1 MACTPPLIPAS
12 YCANGSK
19 GHKLARRHWWL
30 VEPTRLPAEARR
42 LIEDSTDS
50 VMVSVAS
57 EWELAIKV
65 GTKKIGLDMPTC
77 SQGIDNAGFDRVRI
91 TPLHTHAVAQ
101 LPKFDDHKDPF
112 DRFLVAQSLSEP
124 LVLLTADGKLA
135 RYGALV
141 RVV

>member
-1 MACTPPLIPAS
+1 MKLLIDTQ
-12 YCANGSK
+12 
-19 GHKLARRHWWL
+19 LIFWRL
-30 VEPTRLPAEARR
+30 VEPSRLPAEARR

-57 EWELAIKV
+57 EWERAIKV
-65 GTKKIGLDMPTC
+65 GTKKIGLDMPTF
-77 SQGIDNAGFDRVRI
+77 SQGIEKAGLDRLGI

-101 LPKFDDHKDPF
+101 LPQFDDHKDPF

-124 LVLLTADGKLA
+124 LVLLTADGKLV

>member
-1 MACTPPLIPAS
+1 MKLLIDTQLV
-12 YCANGSK
+12 Y
-19 GHKLARRHWWL
+19 WWL
-30 VEPTRLPAEARR
+30 VEPSRLPAEARR

-65 GTKKIGLDMPTC
+65 STKKIGLDMPTF
-77 SQGIDNAGFDRVRI
+77 SQGIDNAGFDRLGI
-91 TPLHTHAVAQ
+91 TPPHTHAFAQ
-101 LPKFDDHKDPF
+101 LPQFDDHKDPF

-124 LVLLTADGKLA
+124 LVLLTTDGKLA
-135 RYGALV
+135 SHGALV

>member
-1 MACTPPLIPAS
+1 MKLLIDTQLI
-12 YCANGSK
+12 Y
-19 GHKLARRHWWL
+19 WWL

-65 GTKKIGLDMPTC
+65 STKKIGLDMPTF
-77 SQGIDNAGFDRVRI
+77 SQGIDKAGFDRLGI

-101 LPKFDDHKDPF
+101 LPQFDDHKDPL
-112 DRFLVAQSLSEP
+112 DRLLVAQSRSEP
-124 LVLLTADGKLA
+124 LVLLTTDGKLA

>member
-1 MACTPPLIPAS
+1 MKLLIDTQ
-12 YCANGSK
+12 
-19 GHKLARRHWWL
+19 LIFWWL
-30 VEPTRLPAEARR
+30 VEPSRLPAEAQR

-57 EWELAIKV
+57 EWELAIKIS
-65 GTKKIGLDMPTC
+65 TKKIGLDMPTF
-77 SQGIDNAGFDRVRI
+77 SQGIDNAGFDRLGI

-101 LPKFDDHKDPF
+101 LPQFDDYKNPF
-112 DRFLVAQSLSEP
+112 DRLLVAQSLSEP
-124 LVLLTADGKLA
+124 LVLLTIDGTLA